1 MKEGPM
7 DPANPNPTSLAGFV
21 TALLQEGNV
30 LLAPELTDFEEA
42 DRLQVETLMESYHRW
57 DAFHLPR
64 KAPDYQPKAAV
75 WAAEYLYRALQFLL
89 LRNLGAELIPL
100 HLKAF
105 PGEITPESVYS
116 ADLLLRNLPHVYD
129 LARSLSPSDPLVV
142 QMQEIASQWPFSAVG
157 IPVESMSPLPD
168 HAGLQL
174 AYADRVIAARD
185 RKLSRIPQLNALIQ
199 AAVGSH
205 GKLFWPDFEP
215 LTFEESKV

>member
-1 MKEGPM
+1 M

-64 KAPDYQPKAAV
+64 NAPDYQPKSAV

-89 LRNLGAELIPL
+89 LRNLGAELIPQ